1 MGRSIYY
8 FNPKTLSF
16 EKKAFSWKDI
26 IKRVLWFLA
35 TALAFSVVIVWI
47 SFYLID
53 SPKELMLRQENEQL
67 KEELSRLNK
76 RYDQLATVAVD
87 LQKRDDNIYRAIFE
101 SEPMPISERYPFL
114 GTTQKTAS
122 SNPSDAS
129 ALLEEIYQK
138 ANRLTISMAAQSRS
152 FDTIANLIGKKK
164 EMLQSIPAIR
174 PLPNCYEI
182 TSGFG
187 YRYHPI
193 LKVLRPHTGID
204 ISAKKGTPVYATADG
219 VVSRQTP
226 GGGYGNVIVI
236 NHGYSY
242 QTLYAHLSKKAVKPG
257 ERVTRGQVIGYV
269 GNTGLSTGSHLHY
282 EVIKDGVRVNP
293 VHFFFQDIT
302 PEEYEAIL
310 KSSQQVNQALS

>member
-1 MGRSIYY
+1 MGRAIYH

-16 EKKAFSWKDI
+16 EKKKFSWKDL

-53 SPKELMLRQENEQL
+53 SPKELILKQENEQL

-76 RYDQLATVAVD
+76 RYDQLATVATD
-87 LQKRDDNIYRAIFE
+87 MQERDDNIYRAIFE
-101 SEPMPISERYPFL
+101 SDPLPISERYPFL
-114 GTTQKTAS
+114 GKKQDNKGTTSTNAIS
-122 SNPSDAS
+122 
-129 ALLEEIYQK
+129 LLDEIQQK
-138 ANRLTISMAAQSRS
+138 ADRLTVSMAAQSRS
-152 FDTIANLIGKKK
+152 FDTITSLIGQKKQ
-164 EMLQSIPAIR
+164 MLQSIPAIR
-174 PLPNCYEI
+174 PLPNCYAI

-204 ISAKKGTPVYATADG
+204 ISAQKGTPVYATADG

-226 GGGYGNVIVI
+226 GSGYGIAI
-236 NHGYSY
+236 IIDHGYSY

-257 ERVTRGQVIGYV
+257 ERVTRGQIIGYV
-269 GNTGLSTGSHLHY
+269 GNTGLSLGAHLHY

-293 VHFFFQDIT
+293 VHYFFQDIT